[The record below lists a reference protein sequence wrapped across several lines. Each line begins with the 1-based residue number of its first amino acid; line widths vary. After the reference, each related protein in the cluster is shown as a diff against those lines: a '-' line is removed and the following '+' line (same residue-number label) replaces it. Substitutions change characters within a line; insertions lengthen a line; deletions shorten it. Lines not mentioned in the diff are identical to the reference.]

1 MNSSNWDPAIDDDDA
16 PPLFDDDDAPPP
28 FGDDE
33 LDEAPAPAP
42 EAATLGQQTTKKL
55 SSTDNSLLGLES
67 KIKQEPVFQQTK
79 DKQGPERS
87 AAHAALI
94 ANLAPKPK
102 RGETAKKQA
111 EEVEQA
117 EAEYKAKA
125 KAQKPIKKGFF
136 DAPAPKKKEKKKPRS
151 TQATA
156 SSVPR
161 SAVNEADDDDII
173 EVKTPGIEAQDA
185 MGGLQL
191 PEVQAA
197 MAGVKS
203 KQKEWMNPA
212 FMERFMKNPR
222 LMHGFKDPVCQK
234 AMAEMQENPA
244 EAAKKYEGNP
254 MVTEFLKEFMGLMGD
269 HFHNIAEEKEKED
282 AAKTDAAWPTEG
294 PMADPEV
301 MNIMTG
307 KFKYAPTDR
316 PTCRQA
322 GRQWRQTACG
332 CCCCCCWFI

>member
-1 MNSSNWDPAIDDDDA
+1 MDDDA
-16 PPLFDDDDAPPP
+16 PPPLDDDDAPPP

-42 EAATLGQQTTKKL
+42 APAKKQPAAD
-55 SSTDNSLLGLES
+55 SSLLGLES
-67 KIKQEPVFQQTK
+67 KIREEPVFQQTK
-79 DKQGPERS
+79 DRQEPERS
-87 AAHAALI
+87 AAHEALI

-111 EEVEQA
+111 EEA
-117 EAEYKAKA
+117 ERAEVEYKAKA
-125 KAQKPIKKGFF
+125 KPQKPIKKGFF
-136 DAPAPKKKEKKKPRS
+136 DAPAPKKKAGGAKKKKAAR
-151 TQATA
+151 AKKA
-156 SSVPR
+156 GGSSAVPG
-161 SAVNEADDDDII
+161 SAVNSADDDDII

-197 MAGVKS
+197 MAGVS
-203 KQKEWMNPA
+203 EKQKEWMNPA

-269 HFHNIAEEKEKED
+269 HFHNIAEEKEKEE
-282 AAKTDAAWPTEG
+282 AAKTEAAWPTEG

-301 MNIMTG
+301 KKIMTDPEFQPVLQDCQQPG
-307 KFKYAPTDR
+307 RMIRHMHDPRYAPR
-316 PTCRQA
+316 LNFLISKGVFNVHA
-322 GRQWRQTACG
+322 
-332 CCCCCCWFI
+332 